1 MDWLLLVLTIILL
14 ITGILGCFLPVLPGP
29 PLSYIGLLIIH
40 FTRFAQFET
49 STLVVFGVVTVIVQ
63 ILDYI
68 VPIWGTKK
76 FGGTKYGTWGSIVG
90 LLVGLL
96 FLPPLG
102 PFGIITILGGPF
114 LGAYIGET
122 IGGSDKNK
130 AFKAAF
136 GTFIGFLAGTF
147 IKIVTSITIT
157 IIIIVDIIKTN
168 F

>member
-1 MDWLLLVLTIILL
+1 V
-14 ITGILGCFLPVLPGP
+14 
-29 PLSYIGLLIIH
+29 
-40 FTRFAQFET
+40 
-49 STLVVFGVVTVIVQ
+49 VQ
-63 ILDYI
+63 ILDYF

-76 FGGTKYGTWGSIVG
+76 FGGTKYGVWGSIIG

-122 IGGSDKNK
+122 MGGSDKK
-130 AFKAAF
+130 KSLRAAF

-147 IKIVTSITIT
+147 IKFATSITIT
-157 IIIIVDIIKTN
+157 IFIIVDIIKTN